1 MSKQLWITLCTLYIS
16 KHIRPRLPQALFC
29 IFAVHKVSTENELV
43 GMPVAEAP
51 SLGRAAA
58 VPWAPWRSCSQVSHE
73 LCFAVGPLAEPD
85 RGSCGLHSV
94 CSHQTHQWLSPSFL
108 EQTGTFF
115 FFFLVICWRGFPD
128 NQIGV
133 RVFVLC
139 TTPILMEEAG
149 AVNSGPSLV
158 SESNKLSASGVW
170 ILQKQCCVLA
180 ESFSFSGLFLEQ
192 SH

>member
-73 LCFAVGPLAEPD
+73 LCFAVRPLAEPEK
-85 RGSCGLHSV
+85 GSCGLHSV

-115 FFFLVICWRGFPD
+115 FFFGDMLEGFPWQPD
-128 NQIGV
+128 WSPCICSLHDAHLDGGGWSSKFRTQSRFGV
-133 RVFVLC
+133 
-139 TTPILMEEAG
+139 
-149 AVNSGPSLV
+149 
-158 SESNKLSASGVW
+158 
-170 ILQKQCCVLA
+170 
-180 ESFSFSGLFLEQ
+180 
-192 SH
+192 